1 MTMIHDIHD
10 LFRLLDANPEY
21 RAELR
26 RYVLSEELL
35 NLPARFDHF
44 VEDRFEPFEKRFDRF
59 EERMDRFVEDQR
71 RINRE
76 IREDIGGVRREM
88 AEMRQD
94 LGQVKGDHALSRTI
108 RRAPFIAMTM
118 GMTYVRTLTMADL
131 AIIVQG
137 ADVSGI
143 ALGEIASFID
153 ADLVIE
159 VIDGDGQTAYVATEI
174 SYTANRRDTG
184 RAIRNAGFLSQFTG
198 QPARPAIASIRND
211 PEIADLISGGQVYWH
226 TIYDRDLEPE

>member
-35 NLPARFDHF
+35 NLPARFNRF
-44 VEDRFEPFEKRFDRF
+44 VEDRFEPF

-76 IREDIGGVRREM
+76 IREDIGEVRRDI
-88 AEMRQD
+88 AEIRQD
-94 LGQVKGDHALSRTI
+94 SAQMKGDHARN
-108 RRAPFIAMTM
+108 RADRQAPFIAFTM
-118 GMTYVRTLTMADL
+118 GLTYVRTLTGADL
-131 AIIVQG
+131 TGMVRD
-137 ADVSGI
+137 ADLSGI
-143 ALGEIASFID
+143 APGEIASFVD
-153 ADLVIE
+153 ADLIIE
-159 VIDGDGQTAYVATEI
+159 VIDGDGQTAYVALEI
-174 SYTANRRDTG
+174 SYTANRRDTR
-184 RAIRNAGFLSQFTG
+184 RAIRNAGFLSRFTG

-211 PEIADLISGGQVYWH
+211 PEIADVISGGEVYWY
-226 TIYDRDLEPE
+226 TLYDRDLEPE